1 MGFFNKLFGGH
12 SEQPTQHTPTQH
24 TPTEPTPVATP
35 IATEGHEVTLDLN
48 KPGLL
53 NLEKQ
58 DFLNLTKTN
67 LNLSNIRVSAGWD
80 VSTHGRDYDLD
91 LFGNLLDA
99 DGKLIHNAN
108 HTVYYGD
115 KHSQGV
121 QLDHDNLTGAG
132 DGDDENMFVNFDKL
146 PENVSKIVIGVAIYE
161 ARNRHQDFGHVKN
174 AYVRLVDQSQ
184 TPEKEIVRFNLT
196 EDGGSYT
203 AVKFAEFNRTAEG
216 WVFKAVGDY
225 LNGSIGEISHTY

>member
-12 SEQPTQHTPTQH
+12 SEQPEQAPTQQA
-24 TPTEPTPVATP
+24 PTQPTPVATP

-80 VSTHGRDYDLD
+80 VAARGRDYDLD

-99 DGKLIHNAN
+99 NGKLIRNAN

-132 DGDDENMFVNFDKL
+132 DGDDENMFVNFDQL
-146 PENVSKIVIGVAIYE
+146 PTNVSKIVIGVAIYE

-196 EDGGSYT
+196 ENGGSYT

>member
-12 SEQPTQHTPTQH
+12 SEQPTEQTPTQQA
-24 TPTEPTPVATP
+24 PTQPTPVATP

-99 DGKLIHNAN
+99 DGKLIRNAN
-108 HTVYYGD
+108 HTVYYGE

-121 QLDHDNLTGAG
+121 QLDHDNLTGEG
-132 DGDDENMFVNFDKL
+132 DGDDENMFVNFNNL

-184 TPEKEIVRFNLT
+184 TPEKEIVRFDLNT
-196 EDGGSYT
+196 TFGIG
-203 AVKFAEFNRTAEG
+203 NR
-216 WVFKAVGDY
+216 
-225 LNGSIGEISHTY
+225 I

>member
-1 MGFFNKLFGGH
+1 MGFFNKLFGGQDH
-12 SEQPTQHTPTQH
+12 SEQHTQPTMT
-24 TPTEPTPVATP
+24 ATP

-80 VSTHGRDYDLD
+80 VAARGRDYDLD
-91 LFGNLLDA
+91 LFANLLDS
-99 DGKLIHNAN
+99 DGKLITNAN
-108 HTVYYGD
+108 PTVYYAD

-121 QLDHDNLTGAG
+121 RLDHDNLTGAG
-132 DGDDENMFVNFDKL
+132 DGDDENMFVNFDNL
-146 PENVSKIVIGVAIYE
+146 PTNVSKIVIGVAIYG
-161 ARNRHQDFGHVKN
+161 AKGRGQDFGHVKN

-216 WVFKAVGDY
+216 WTFKAVGDY
-225 LNGSIGEISHTY
+225 LYGSIESISRNY

>member
-12 SEQPTQHTPTQH
+12 SEQPEQAPTQQTPTQ
-24 TPTEPTPVATP
+24 PTPVATP

-80 VSTHGRDYDLD
+80 VAARGRDYDLD
-91 LFGNLLDA
+91 LFANLLDA
-99 DGKLIHNAN
+99 DGKLIRNAN

-121 QLDHDNLTGAG
+121 RLDHDNLTGAG
-132 DGDDENMFVNFDKL
+132 DGDDENMFVNFDEL

-161 ARNRHQDFGHVKN
+161 AHNRHQDFGHVKN

-216 WVFKAVGDY
+216 WVFKAIGDY

>member
-12 SEQPTQHTPTQH
+12 SEQSEQAPTQQAPTQ
-24 TPTEPTPVATP
+24 PTPVATP
-35 IATEGHEVTLDLN
+35 IVATGHEVTLDLN

-80 VSTHGRDYDLD
+80 VAARGRDYDLD
-91 LFGNLLDA
+91 LFANLLDA
-99 DGKLIHNAN
+99 DGKLIRNAN
-108 HTVYYGD
+108 STVYYGY
-115 KHSQGV
+115 KRSQGV

-146 PENVSKIVIGVAIYE
+146 SENVSKIVIGVAIYE

-203 AVKFAEFNRTAEG
+203 AVKFAEFNHTAEG

>member
-12 SEQPTQHTPTQH
+12 SEQPEQAPTQQA
-24 TPTEPTPVATP
+24 PTQPTPVATP

-80 VSTHGRDYDLD
+80 VAARGRDYDLD

-99 DGKLIHNAN
+99 DGKLIRNAN
-108 HTVYYGD
+108 STVYYGD
-115 KHSQGV
+115 KRSQGV

>member
-1 MGFFNKLFGGH
+1 MGFFNKLFGGQDH
-12 SEQPTQHTPTQH
+12 SEQPEQHTQPT
-24 TPTEPTPVATP
+24 ATP
-35 IATEGHEVTLDLN
+35 IAATGHEVTLDLN

-80 VSTHGRDYDLD
+80 VAARGRDYDLD

-99 DGKLIHNAN
+99 DGKLIRNAN

-132 DGDDENMFVNFDKL
+132 DGDDENMFVNFDQL
-146 PENVSKIVIGVAIYE
+146 PTNVSKIVIGVAIYE

>member
-12 SEQPTQHTPTQH
+12 SEQPEQAPTVEQGTQPT
-24 TPTEPTPVATP
+24 ATP
-35 IATEGHEVTLDLN
+35 IVATGHEVTLDLN

-99 DGKLIHNAN
+99 DGKLIRNAN
-108 HTVYYGD
+108 HTVIMATNTH
-115 KHSQGV
+115 KV
-121 QLDHDNLTGAG
+121 
-132 DGDDENMFVNFDKL
+132 
-146 PENVSKIVIGVAIYE
+146 
-161 ARNRHQDFGHVKN
+161 
-174 AYVRLVDQSQ
+174 
-184 TPEKEIVRFNLT
+184 FNST
-196 EDGGSYT
+196 T
-203 AVKFAEFNRTAEG
+203 IT
-216 WVFKAVGDY
+216 
-225 LNGSIGEISHTY
+225 

>member
-1 MGFFNKLFGGH
+1 MGFFNKLFGGNDH
-12 SEQPTQHTPTQH
+12 TEQPTTQH
-24 TPTEPTPVATP
+24 TPVATP
-35 IATEGHEVTLDLN
+35 IVTTGHEVTLDLN

-80 VSTHGRDYDLD
+80 VAARGRDYDLD

-99 DGKLIHNAN
+99 DGKLIRNAN

-115 KHSQGV
+115 KRSQGV
-121 QLDHDNLTGAG
+121 QLDHDNLTGEG
-132 DGDDENMFVNFDKL
+132 DGDDENMFVNFDNL
-146 PENVSKIVIGVAIYE
+146 PENVSKIVIGVAIYS
-161 ARNRHQDFGHVKN
+161 ASARHQDFGHVKN

-216 WVFKAVGDY
+216 WVFKAIGEY
-225 LNGSIGEISHTY
+225 LNGSIESISRNY

>member
-12 SEQPTQHTPTQH
+12 SEQSEQAPTQQAPTQ
-24 TPTEPTPVATP
+24 PTPVATP
-35 IATEGHEVTLDLN
+35 IVATGHEVTLDLN

-80 VSTHGRDYDLD
+80 VAARGRDYDLD

-99 DGKLIHNAN
+99 DGKLIRNAN
-108 HTVYYGD
+108 STVYYGD
-115 KHSQGV
+115 KRSQGV

>member
-12 SEQPTQHTPTQH
+12 SEQPEQAPTQQA
-24 TPTEPTPVATP
+24 PTQPTPVATP

-80 VSTHGRDYDLD
+80 VAARGRDYDLD
-91 LFGNLLDA
+91 LFANLLDA
-99 DGKLIHNAN
+99 DGKLIRNAN

-132 DGDDENMFVNFDKL
+132 DGDDENMFVNFDQL
-146 PENVSKIVIGVAIYE
+146 PTNVSKIVIGVAIYE

-196 EDGGSYT
+196 EDGDSYT
-203 AVKFAEFNRTAEG
+203 AVKFAEFDRTAES